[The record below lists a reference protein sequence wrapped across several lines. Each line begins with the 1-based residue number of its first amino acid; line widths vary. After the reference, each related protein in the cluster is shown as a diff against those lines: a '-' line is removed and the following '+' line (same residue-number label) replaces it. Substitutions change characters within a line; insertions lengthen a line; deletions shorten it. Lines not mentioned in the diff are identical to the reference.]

1 MRELLRPLLLV
12 ALVLAVPIVPFAFFG
27 ATLEQQ
33 TLGWLDEAVT
43 PARMMALTVGILA
56 TDVFLPVPS
65 SVVSMLAG
73 ARLGVL
79 GGAVASWIGMTAGG
93 VFAFALAR
101 WLGRPFTERLV
112 GATESSHVERLAV
125 RYGPFLVVATRAL
138 PVLAEASVL
147 LVGVMRLSWQS
158 FLTALVLSNLG
169 IALAYAAFGA
179 WAERANAVPA
189 AIVASIAIPVVAT
202 TIARWW
208 LARPIAVE

>member
-33 TLGWLDEAVT
+33 TLDWLDAAVT
-43 PARMMALTVGILA
+43 PTRMAALTVGILA

-65 SVVSMLAG
+65 SVVSTLAG
-73 ARLGVL
+73 ARLGVI
-79 GGAVASWIGMTAGG
+79 GGTFASWIGMTLGG
-93 VFAFALAR
+93 LIAFALAR
-101 WLGRPFTERLV
+101 WLGQPFAARLV
-112 GATESSHVERLAV
+112 GATESPQIEQLAR
-125 RYGPFLVVATRAL
+125 RYGPFLIVATRAL

-147 LVGVMRLSWQS
+147 LVGAMRLSLQS
-158 FLTALVLSNLG
+158 FLPALALSNLG

-189 AIVASIAIPVVAT
+189 AVVASIAIPVVAT

-208 LARPIAVE
+208 LARPVAVE